1 MWQKSLIALALAG
14 SVTLV
19 GCGGGS
25 SGGGSGSNNNN
36 DGSNPPAPTARN
48 DVSGSLDAVQGPVSI
63 KVLRP
68 LATATAGTP
77 VSGVVAC
84 VDQIVIGDTFDILD
98 LLAARADVSSSSFQ
112 GSAALVQTE
121 LTNLVADLQGLLF
134 SLAGGAG
141 CGDVIPVQGDFTT
154 NPLAGTPLE
163 DFAATLLSTLGL
175 VQGQLS
181 GSGVLDLSVL
191 TALVGQLADGYAS
204 ALEFLPVDAIS
215 APVVGPSLTL
225 VGTALYDLE
234 DTVGAADSGDLT
246 AVVAQITATVG
257 HLLNGLLTDVLP
269 INQLE
274 LLGGVGGGNPLSGP
288 ITAAL
293 DQLNSL
299 LSSGLSNTVPDLGA
313 DALTGVIQSLLTPLI
328 GVIPGVDGGEPTV
341 VLTTLLAQITGVL
354 GGGTGGLPIPLVG
367 PAALND
373 ALAQITSLLSGA
385 STLDS
390 PLAPLID
397 TLLGLLSGVLGDL
410 GN

>member
-98 LLAARADVSSSSFQ
+98 LLAARADVSSSFQ

-274 LLGGVGGGNPLSGP
+274 LLGVVGGGNPLSGP

-299 LSSGLSNTVPDLGA
+299 LSSGLSNTVPDLGG

-367 PAALND
+367 PAALSIVDN
-373 ALAQITSLLSGA
+373 ILSG
-385 STLDS
+385 
-390 PLAPLID
+390 
-397 TLLGLLSGVLGDL
+397 G
-410 GN
+410 